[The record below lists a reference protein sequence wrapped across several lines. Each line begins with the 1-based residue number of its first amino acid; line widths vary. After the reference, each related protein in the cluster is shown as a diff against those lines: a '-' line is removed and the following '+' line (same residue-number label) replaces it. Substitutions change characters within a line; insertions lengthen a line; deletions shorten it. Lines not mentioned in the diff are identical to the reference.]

1 MTTFIH
7 QNLESILNQ
16 CMREITKRFAGID
29 LLEEEA
35 ALSDDICTVHTV
47 LEGNQRA
54 ALLLSADTPLLIR
67 LAQHIMHSQTVTQQD
82 IEDVATEYFNVICG
96 RIAAGLFQSANIA
109 SRFQTPKFFPGPY
122 LPEESADCRCEL
134 NYTDGNNQTA
144 RLICVKLI
152 PAHPCPSDKAG

>member
-1 MTTFIH
+1 MVAFIY
-7 QNLESILNQ
+7 QNPESMINQ
-16 CMREITKRFAGID
+16 CMREITKRFAGIE

-47 LEGNQRA
+47 LEGTQRA
-54 ALLLSADTPLLIR
+54 ALLLSADTSLLMK

-109 SRFQTPKFFPGPY
+109 SRFQTPKFSPGPY
-122 LPEESADCRCEL
+122 LPEENAGDRCEWS
-134 NYTDGNNQTA
+134 YTDGDHQTA
-144 RLICVKLI
+144 RLICMKLI
-152 PAHPCPSDKAG
+152 PSQFFPSGKAG